1 MLNTLTTCSARSF
14 EIIEGILDLARLAMA
29 REVELGDSK
38 VEVMGGDVDI
48 DKLLWIA
55 GRAGEK
61 ILAPLTGN
69 IIGEGD
75 PVDEI
80 VFS

>member
-1 MLNTLTTCSARSF
+1 M
-14 EIIEGILDLARLAMA
+14 
-29 REVELGDSK
+29 ELGDSK

-48 DKLLWIA
+48 DKFLRVA
-55 GRAGEK
+55 CKVREK
-61 ILAPLTGN
+61 ILALLTGN

-75 PVDEI
+75 PVDKI